1 MHDIV
6 IRNGR
11 IIDGTGVAEFVGDM
25 AIDGDRI
32 SAVVREGE
40 GVIGEGRREIDA
52 SGKLVTPG
60 WIDIHTHMDAQVSW
74 DPYMTPSC
82 YNGVTTVVMGNCG
95 VGFAPVRPD
104 DREWLMDLMDAVE
117 DIPATAM
124 AAGITWEWESFP
136 EYLDAID
143 DKPRVIDIAAQFPHC
158 ALRTYVM
165 GPRGAEDVQ
174 PTDEELAHMRR
185 LVREGIEAGA
195 VGFSS
200 NRLLAHRTKEG
211 ELIPGTLA
219 QYPELEAVAEGIQ
232 QGGGGVF
239 QLVGPFERE
248 WVENMALE
256 HDLTITYLSGE
267 GSVTNGAGWKEGLES
282 VEEATERGVR
292 IFPQVRGRGTTLLMN
307 LDGSIHPYTLNLAY
321 RDLVE
326 QLPLAER
333 LEKMRD
339 PEIRAQIL
347 ASDWDLTNDVRNNG
361 EGAEDHPFLVDTTPG
376 NLLPGLLE
384 MVLASPETVYVLGDP
399 PVYEPEY
406 DRSVAAHAER
416 EGLSAEEAFYDLMTQ
431 GDGSTLLLVYL
442 EGYSQGN
449 FDYQRELMMHPLTRN
464 GLSDAGAHVAAVS
477 DAHMVS
483 WNLAYWGRDR
493 TRGDRVPLETIV
505 HKQSGANADLYNLPD
520 RGELVVGKRADVN
533 VIDIERLDTD
543 APQMVYD
550 LPEGAKRFMQR
561 PTGYVATICAGE
573 VILEDDELTGA
584 LPGKLVR
591 AHQTSP
597 A

>member
-11 IIDGTGVAEFVGDM
+11 ILDGTGTPEFVGDI

-40 GVIGEGRREIDA
+40 GIVGEGRREIDA

-74 DPYMTPSC
+74 DPFMTPSC

-95 VGFAPVRPD
+95 VGFAPVHES

-124 AAGITWEWESFP
+124 SAGITWEWESFP

-165 GPRGAEDVQ
+165 GPRGADDVQ

-185 LVREGIEAGA
+185 LVREGIAAGA

-219 QYPELEAVAEGIQ
+219 QYPELEAVAEGIE

-267 GSVTNGAGWKEGLES
+267 GSVTNGSGWKEGLES

-307 LDGSIHPYTLNLAY
+307 IEGSIHPYVLNNAY

-339 PEIRAQIL
+339 PEVKAQIL
-347 ASDWDLTNDVRNNG
+347 ASEWDLSNDVRKKVQN
-361 EGAEDHPFLVDTTPG
+361 AEDHPFLVDTTPG

-384 MVLASPETVYVLGDP
+384 MVLGSPETVYILGDP
-399 PVYEPEY
+399 PVYEPQY

-416 EGLSAEEAFYDLMTQ
+416 NGLTAEEAFYELMTD

-449 FDYQRELMMHPLTRN
+449 FDYQRDLMMHPLTRN

-493 TRGDRVPLETIV
+493 TRGELVPLETIV
-505 HKQSGANADLYNLPD
+505 HKQSGANADLYNLRD
-520 RGELVVGKRADVN
+520 RGELVSGKRADVN
-533 VIDIERLDTD
+533 VIDLDRLDTD
-543 APQMVYD
+543 APHMVYD

-561 PTGYVATICAGE
+561 PTGYVATICAGA

-591 AHQTSP
+591 AHQTPS

>member
-11 IIDGTGVAEFVGDM
+11 IVDGTGAPEFVGDI
-25 AIDGDRI
+25 AIDSDRI
-32 SAVVREGE
+32 SAVVRQGE
-40 GVIGEGRREIDA
+40 GVVGSGQREIDA
-52 SGKLVTPG
+52 AGKLVTPG

-95 VGFAPVRPD
+95 VGFAPVRES

-143 DKPRVIDIAAQFPHC
+143 GKPRVMDIAAQFPHC

-165 GPRGAEDVQ
+165 GPRGADDVQ
-174 PTDEELAHMRR
+174 PSDDELAHMRR

-219 QYPELEAVAEGIQ
+219 QYPELEAVAEGIA

-267 GSVTNGAGWKEGLES
+267 GSVTAGAGWKEGLES

-307 LDGSIHPYTLNLAY
+307 LEGSIHPYSLNFAY
-321 RDLVE
+321 RELVE

-333 LEKMRD
+333 LERMRD
-339 PEIRAQIL
+339 PQIKAQIL
-347 ASDWDLTNDVRNNG
+347 ASDWDLTNDVRKKVDN
-361 EGAEDHPFLVDTTPG
+361 AEDHPFLVDTTPG
-376 NLLPGLLE
+376 NLMPGMLE
-384 MVLASPETVYVLGDP
+384 MVLSSPQTVYVLGDP
-399 PVYEPEY
+399 PIYEPDDE
-406 DRSVAAHAER
+406 RSVAAHAER
-416 EGLSAEEAFYDLMTQ
+416 NGLSAEEAFYDLMTQ

-449 FDYQRELMMHPLTRN
+449 FDYMRELMLHPLTRN

-505 HKQSGANADLYNLPD
+505 YKQSGANADLYNLRD
-520 RGELVVGKRADVN
+520 RGELAAGKRADVN
-533 VIDIERLDTD
+533 VIDLERLETD

-573 VILEDDELTGA
+573 VVLEDDELTGA

-591 AHQTSP
+591 GPQSA
-597 A
+597 